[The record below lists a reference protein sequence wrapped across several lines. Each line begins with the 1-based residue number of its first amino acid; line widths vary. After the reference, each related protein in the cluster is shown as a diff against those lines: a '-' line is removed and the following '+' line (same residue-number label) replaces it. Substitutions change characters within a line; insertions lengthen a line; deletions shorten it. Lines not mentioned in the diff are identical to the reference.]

1 MGADIGV
8 SRSGTGRFSR
18 IFPRR
23 RRINKDAATA
33 RARVRARAP
42 SELQNTAAGAA
53 WQLSQVLD
61 VIVARRRRLL
71 ASSFVDVSGA
81 VRPTCLRDSAKVRG
95 LRQLRQH
102 LERWKRVDQ
111 SARGKGSEW
120 VEPPRRG
127 LLSRAWADRTRGSG
141 SFETESVKSIRTRGI
156 RRRTFFSRLTDC

>member
-1 MGADIGV
+1 MGAGIGV

-95 LRQLRQH
+95 TPSASRT
-102 LERWKRVDQ
+102 LETRGPI
-111 SARGKGSEW
+111 SARQRFGMGRTASPRPSQPRLGGSNA
-120 VEPPRRG
+120 RFG
-127 LLSRAWADRTRGSG
+127 LL
-141 SFETESVKSIRTRGI
+141 
-156 RRRTFFSRLTDC
+156 